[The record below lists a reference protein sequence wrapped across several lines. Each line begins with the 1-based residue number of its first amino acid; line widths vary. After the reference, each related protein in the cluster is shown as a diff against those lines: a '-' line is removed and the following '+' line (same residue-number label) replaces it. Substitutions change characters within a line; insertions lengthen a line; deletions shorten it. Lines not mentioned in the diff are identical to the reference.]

1 MRTIK
6 FRGLRVDGKGWAVGD
21 LVTAFDG
28 LFISPLD
35 YDYKHYNEYW
45 PEGFV
50 AVQYGTIGQFTGLT
64 DKNGVEV
71 FEGDNV
77 RINGNEY
84 FIRFNIGVFV
94 AESVTANHLSLIA
107 WEFNG
112 TDVTVTGN
120 IHEQ

>member
-1 MRTIK
+1 MNRQIK
-6 FRGLRVDGKGWAVGD
+6 FRGLRLDGKGWAVGS
-21 LVTAFDG
+21 LLCPHAGNESTYIIGWNGSEFEV
-28 LFISPLD
+28 SP
-35 YDYKHYNEYW
+35 ET
-45 PEGFV
+45 V
-50 AVQYGTIGQFTGLT
+50 GQFTGLT
-64 DKNGVEV
+64 DKNGSEIW
-71 FEGDNV
+71 EGDNV

-120 IHEQ
+120 IHTP

>member
-6 FRGLRVDGKGWAVGD
+6 FRMWNNVKSNPSASRMFYDTKEVMECLKQQMLFDQGNKRLGYNHVGD
-21 LVTAFDG
+21 GSSFM
-28 LFISPLD
+28 
-35 YDYKHYNEYW
+35 
-45 PEGFV
+45 
-50 AVQYGTIGQFTGLT
+50 QFTGLT
-64 DKNGVEV
+64 DKNGREIW
-71 FEGDNV
+71 EGDNV

-94 AESVTANHLSLIA
+94 AESVTANHLSLIS